1 MLLFSTLYSN
11 VLLLCRKEITRKV
24 CMISEK
30 NLVWI
35 DLEMTGLNADYDVIL
50 EIATIITDSNLNIIA
65 QGPSLVVHQS
75 DGALSVME
83 EYVRNMHAKSGL
95 TEKVRA
101 SKVSLSEA
109 YEQTFA
115 FIKQHCTKHQAL
127 LAGNS
132 VWQDR
137 AFLLKYMP
145 EIVRFLHYRI
155 IDISG
160 VKMLVRSWYPTSPY
174 VNFKK
179 PESHRALE
187 DVKESI
193 EELKHYRQH
202 FFVK

>member
-1 MLLFSTLYSN
+1 
-11 VLLLCRKEITRKV
+11 
-24 CMISEK
+24 MISDK
-30 NLVWI
+30 KLVWL

-50 EIATIITDSNLNIIA
+50 EIATIITDSELNIIA
-65 QGPSLVVHQS
+65 QGPTFVVHQS
-75 DGALSVME
+75 EGALSVME
-83 EYVRNMHAKSGL
+83 DYVRNMHAKSGL

-101 SKVSLSEA
+101 SKVTLSEA

-115 FIKQHCTKHQAL
+115 FIKQHCAKHNAL

-145 EIVRFLHYRI
+145 DIVRYLHYRI

-160 VKMLVRSWYPTSPY
+160 VKMLVRGWYPTSPY
-174 VNFKK
+174 ADFKK

-193 EELKHYRQH
+193 EELKHYRKY
-202 FFVK
+202 FFIK

>member
-1 MLLFSTLYSN
+1 
-11 VLLLCRKEITRKV
+11 
-24 CMISEK
+24 MIPEK

-50 EIATIITDSNLNIIA
+50 EIATIITDSQLNIIA
-65 QGPSLVVHQS
+65 QGPSLVVYQS

-83 EYVRNMHAKSGL
+83 EYVRNMHVKSGL
-95 TEKVRA
+95 TEKVRS
-101 SKVSLSEA
+101 SKVSLNEA
-109 YEQTFA
+109 YEQTFT

-145 EIVRFLHYRI
+145 DIVKFLHYRI
-155 IDISG
+155 IDISS

-202 FFVK
+202 FFIK